1 MISKVIIREI
11 DDDGST
17 ITGGYW
23 EFDLRNDDPSV
34 NPFYIKSI
42 DGLGPI
48 GADIS
53 TSKLGSGDGS
63 VFNDATYPER
73 VINMDIGFIP
83 YSDNEKNRT
92 DYLYKHLAPGTHVQL
107 EFARDSDATIN
118 INGNRVDD
126 WHWIDGYVSIVEP
139 DIFSDDCSCKVEFIC
154 PFPWFRHHAIITEN
168 ATKYPG
174 SPSAQYLRID
184 IPADYTER
192 PVGFW
197 AEFKG
202 LNQSQSTSAAGNWQ
216 LEMYLTPSTIVN
228 PWLVKDN
235 KLQGLVAGLSVG
247 NTDHTMNTKF
257 CTYINTD
264 PPGRFIKMQ
273 RTADAAKNWSLS
285 WLSANNHD
293 WITIPK
299 THEALNLWIFYTPVA
314 NNDGTTHADYSN
326 EKIDTQIIMS
336 ALAIGL

>member
-11 DDDGST
+11 DDDGSR

-73 VINMDIGFIP
+73 VIDMDIGFIP

-118 INGNRVDD
+118 GDD
-126 WHWIDGYVSIVEP
+126 WHFIDGYVSIVEP

-154 PFPWFRHHAIITEN
+154 PFPWFRHHAIITEDS
-168 ATKYPG
+168 TKYPG
-174 SPSAQYLRID
+174 PANSRDSYMKIA

-192 PVGFW
+192 PVGFL

-202 LNQSQSTSAAGNWQ
+202 NNQSQSTSAAGNWQ
-216 LEMYLTPSTIVN
+216 LEMYLTPSDIVN
-228 PWLVKDN
+228 PWLVKPN

-273 RTADAAKNWSLS
+273 RRADAAKNWSLS

-299 THEALNLWIFYTPVA
+299 THEALNLWIFYTPVN
-314 NNDGTTHADYSN
+314 NNDGTAHADYSH
-326 EKIDTQIIMS
+326 ETIDTQIIMS